1 MSPSV
6 RIGVVAA
13 LGLLAAAPA
22 RGDVVVVK
30 GDALRPK
37 AAAALAE
44 AERAMIVCWR
54 GSPPAAVRVAVVIDG
69 TGMVTATAVTPARAA
84 QCAAGVLAVWTVP
97 GGDWRGEIE
106 IASRIG
112 ADDLAGAISRQ
123 FSARGDVIR
132 ACQAAAPSAKG
143 AVTIKVKVHPDG
155 HLTDAAVTSKLGAK
169 LNKCVESA
177 VLGLQL
183 DPLASSDP
191 VAYQL
196 SVGFAGAGAAPPVAT
211 TTDGGTPPG
220 SVSGAL
226 DAINV
231 QGALKPARAKLAACM
246 KGAAAA
252 LEVRFTVR
260 AEGTTK
266 NIVSK
271 DATGTI
277 VDDACIKKVIGGVRF
292 PSASGETRVV
302 LPLAAA

>member
-1 MSPSV
+1 MRAGLV
-6 RIGVVAA
+6 LA
-13 LGLLAAAPA
+13 GLLMAAPA
-22 RGDVVVVK
+22 SADVAVVK

-54 GSPPAAVRVAVVIDG
+54 GSPPATVRVALVVDG
-69 TGMVTATAVTPARAA
+69 AGLVTATAVTPVRAA

-97 GGDWRGEIE
+97 GGDWRGEVE

-143 AVTIKVKVHPDG
+143 PVTIKVKVHPDG
-155 HLTDAAVTSKLGAK
+155 ELTDIVAASKLGAK
-169 LNKCVESA
+169 LNKCVEAA
-177 VLGLQL
+177 VAGLRL
-183 DPLASSDP
+183 DPLAADEP
-191 VAYQL
+191 VGYQL
-196 SVGFAGAGAAPPVAT
+196 AVTFSGASTAPAAGSSGG
-211 TTDGGTPPG
+211 DGGAPPG
-220 SVSGAL
+220 SVSGPL

-231 QGALKPARAKLAACM
+231 QGVLKPARPKLAACM
-246 KGAAAA
+246 KGMKGT
-252 LEVRFTVR
+252 LEVRFTIR

-277 VDDACIKKVIGGVRF
+277 IEQDCIKKIVAGLRF
-292 PSASGETRVV
+292 PGASGETRVV
-302 LPLAAA
+302 LPLAAP